1 MSLEQEIKLAVSG
14 EPLDLTTLDWLD
26 TKVTSRKTPSLR
38 TDYYDTPN
46 FKLRDMR
53 IALRLRKVEGQW
65 IQTVKSAGQVK
76 DGLHQREEWDQPLL
90 NGEFDKALLRQTPL
104 APIVDDAGQWQ
115 QLECIFSTEFTR
127 ETWDLDIDGT
137 HVELAYDQG
146 FVKTADDQTPIH
158 EIELELRHGE
168 LDVLQQLSDQLKQHL
183 PLENNPVNK
192 AQLGYDLLA
201 KK

>member
-26 TKVTSRKTPSLR
+26 TKVTSRKTQSLR

-183 PLENNPVNK
+183 PLEDNPVNK

>member
-14 EPLDLTTLDWLD
+14 ESLDLTTLDWLE
-26 TKVTSRKTPSLR
+26 TKVTSRKTQSLR

-90 NGEFDKALLRQTPL
+90 NGQFDKALLRQTPL

-183 PLENNPVNK
+183 PLDDNPVNK